1 MDWVLERTNGRGA
14 DVTIEATGAPDAA
27 VQAMRFTRDA
37 GRVVIVG
44 QYTDHGET
52 SFNPHLDLN
61 KKHLD
66 VRGCWGSEFSHF
78 YRATQIAAQRG
89 EAWTQMKLISYG
101 LNEAN
106 EALADVKAGR
116 VLKALIRP

>member
-1 MDWVLERTNGRGA
+1 
-14 DVTIEATGAPDAA
+14 
-27 VQAMRFTRDA
+27 
-37 GRVVIVG
+37 VVVG
-44 QYTDHGET
+44 QYTDHGGT

-78 YRATQIAAQRG
+78 YRSAQLVAERS
-89 EAWTQMKLISYG
+89 EVWSRIKLSSYG

-106 EALADVKAGR
+106 EALSDVAEGR
-116 VLKALIRP
+116 VLKALIKPSTDYTDYADSLLNKSV